1 MTAERSDRSR
11 ESDVIAAERHDA
23 VLRELRL
30 RGTLGVAEFAG
41 RLGVSPVTLRRD
53 LRDLEGQGRLARVHG
68 GARALHGAPPA
79 EGDARAVTRLAASF
93 GIGPRPAADAAPV
106 ATIGMIAPTAS
117 YYYRGVIEGAK
128 DAARLA
134 GVRLVLAV
142 SEYDEDEEL
151 RLFRRMVAL
160 GLDGVLVTPAT
171 QGIEERALGRALDE
185 SPVPVTVVERRWD
198 LPTRGQVVD
207 SVRSDHRHGAGLA
220 ADHLLDLGH
229 ERLAVWTFANPHVT
243 EVRDGFTEAVERR
256 GARVVTPGSADA
268 RPDGSS
274 ADPSAT
280 VRRYLDEL
288 LDAGATAVLVHPDQ
302 LALQLAQAALARG
315 LDIPADLSIVAYDDE
330 VASLGE
336 LPLTAVAPPKHA
348 LGFAAIDAC
357 LRAVAH
363 RSPVASS
370 IPARFPAQRVRLL
383 PELVVRA
390 STGPVPTSTVQE
402 HA

>member
-1 MTAERSDRSR
+1 M
-11 ESDVIAAERHDA
+11 IAAERKDA

-30 RGTLGVAEFAG
+30 RGTLSVAEFSG
-41 RLGVSPVTLRRD
+41 RIGAAPVTLRRD
-53 LRDLEGQGRLARVHG
+53 LRELEREGRLARVHG
-68 GARALHGAPPA
+68 GARALHGAPLPD
-79 EGDARAVTRLAASF
+79 GDARAVTRLAATF
-93 GIGPRPAADAAPV
+93 GIGPRAAADAAPV

-151 RLFRRMVAL
+151 RLFRRMVGL
-160 GLDGVLVTPAT
+160 GLDGILITPAT
-171 QGIEERALGRALDE
+171 QGVGERALRQALDE
-185 SPVPVTVVERRWD
+185 SPVPVTVVERGWD
-198 LPTRGQVVD
+198 LRTRGQVID
-207 SVRSDHRHGAGLA
+207 SVRSDHLHGAGLA

-229 ERLAVWTFANPHVT
+229 ERLAVWTSENPHAV
-243 EVRDGFTEAVERR
+243 EVRDGFTEAVGRR
-256 GARVVTPGSADA
+256 GAGVVTPRFTAG
-268 RPDGSS
+268 RPDRSP
-274 ADPSAT
+274 ADPAAA
-280 VRRYLDEL
+280 VRRYLDEV
-288 LDAGATAVLVHPDQ
+288 LDAGVTAVLVHPDQ

-315 LDIPADLSIVAYDDE
+315 LDIPGDLSIVAYDDE

-383 PELVVRA
+383 PELVARA
-390 STGPVPTSTVQE
+390 STAPPPAIARPTSEPVRE
-402 HA
+402 VPA

>member
-1 MTAERSDRSR
+1 M
-11 ESDVIAAERHDA
+11 IAAERKDA

-30 RGTLGVAEFAG
+30 RGTVGVAEFAR
-41 RLGVSPVTLRRD
+41 RLGVAPVTLRRD
-53 LRDLEGQGRLARVHG
+53 LRDLEADGRLARVHG
-68 GARALHGAPPA
+68 GAKALHPGPPT
-79 EGDARAVTRLAASF
+79 DRDQRTVTRLAASF

-106 ATIGMIAPTAS
+106 ATIGMVAPTAS
-117 YYYRGVIEGAK
+117 YYYRGVIDGAK

-134 GVRLVLAV
+134 GVRLVLAI

-151 RLFRRMVAL
+151 RIFQRMVAL
-160 GLDGVLVTPAT
+160 GLDGILITPSK
-171 QGIEERALGRALDE
+171 QRPEERPLRRALDG
-185 SPVPVTVVERRWD
+185 SPVPVTVVERWWD

-207 SVRSDHRHGAGLA
+207 SVRSDHRHGAAIA

-229 ERLAVWTFANPHVT
+229 ERLAVWTFENPHVT
-243 EVRDGFTEAVERR
+243 EVRDGFAQAVERR
-256 GARVVTPGSADA
+256 GGRVVVPEFTVGH
-268 RPDGSS
+268 PDWSP

-280 VRRYLDEL
+280 VRRYLDEV

-302 LALQLAQAALARG
+302 LALQVAQAALARG
-315 LDIPADLSIVAYDDE
+315 LDIPGDVSIVAYDDE

-363 RSPVASS
+363 RSPVAAT

-390 STGPVPTSTVQE
+390 STGPAPTREVP
-402 HA
+402 A